1 MKKIMDI
8 LSGFS
13 RDKSNLMAILGKF
26 QHDLGY
32 LPEDVIIRV
41 ADYLRLSPSTVYS
54 VATFYPRFKFIPS
67 GKKVICACRG
77 TACHVRGGGRILRE
91 IEKTLG
97 IRAGETTADMEY
109 TLETVSCMGA
119 CVMAPAVMIGNEI
132 HGQLTPPRVAEVL
145 GGE

>member
-1 MKKIMDI
+1 MDI

-13 RDKSNLMAILGKF
+13 REKSNLVAILGAF
-26 QHDLGY
+26 QHELGY

-41 ADYLRLSPSTVYS
+41 ADYLHLSPATVYS

-77 TACHVRGGGRILRE
+77 TACHVRGGGRVLRE
-91 IEKTLG
+91 IEKKLG
-97 IRAGETTADMEY
+97 IKAGETTPDMEY

-119 CVMAPAVMIGNEI
+119 CVLAPAVMVGNEI
-132 HGQLTPPRVAEVL
+132 HGQMTPLRVSEVL
-145 GGE
+145 SDE